1 MGDSDGLPSNE
12 SWIMSA
18 WQKKDYRRHG
28 TYAGRRKYPCAF
40 EQPERTCDDLEY
52 VELHFCGNEIIS
64 SSTGKVGELPENIYD
79 LLQQNETS
87 IEYEIEH
94 VEGPS
99 LNIIIT
105 QKRKLQNEEIR
116 SLCRK

>member
-1 MGDSDGLPSNE
+1 MARLGTIYVNFSETHSSYCTGPYESSDTDLDSDGLPRNE

-79 LLQQNETS
+79 LL
-87 IEYEIEH
+87 
-94 VEGPS
+94 
-99 LNIIIT
+99 
-105 QKRKLQNEEIR
+105 
-116 SLCRK
+116 